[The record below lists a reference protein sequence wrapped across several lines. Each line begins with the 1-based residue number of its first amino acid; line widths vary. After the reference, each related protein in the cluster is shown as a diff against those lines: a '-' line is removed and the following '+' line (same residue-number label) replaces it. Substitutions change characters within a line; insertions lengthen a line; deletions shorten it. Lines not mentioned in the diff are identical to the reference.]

1 MSETKFIYR
10 LEMRA
15 PDPQRQINADSY
27 HQSGDWL
34 IFYRNPPQGGKDEY
48 WRVRL
53 DAVISME
60 TKKNG

>member
-1 MSETKFIYR
+1 MSSSRFIYR

-15 PDPQRQINADSY
+15 ADPQRQINADS
-27 HQSGDWL
+27 HHESGDWL

-60 TKKNG
+60 TQKNG

>member
-1 MSETKFIYR
+1 MSDPKFRYY

-15 PDPQRQINADSY
+15 ANPRREVTADSY
-27 HQSGDWL
+27 QESGDWL

-60 TKKNG
+60 TRRG